1 MDNIAGS
8 KSSLTWVVHISVVLL
23 VALWLFPTVGL
34 LVSSFRTAD
43 QIATGGWW
51 KAMLPAEQNQ
61 TFRATDPDDEGAQSR
76 DGDLYVIEGNVF
88 EGAAV
93 GEISVWGTSSREI
106 SAYQA
111 GETADLGDGE
121 MLTVQAN
128 GDYRLT
134 SPTEMSGRG
143 QRIFTTA
150 VTPPDFTTQNYK
162 DVLFTEGSG
171 GGMAKA
177 FFNTLTVTIPAT
189 IIPILIAAFAAYALA
204 WMDFPGRAL
213 LIAAVVALLVVPLQ
227 LALIPLAQIPQ
238 RDWDRQRVC
247 RGVAGSYRVRPA
259 ARDLLASKLHG
270 RSAARYHRERP
281 R

>member
-106 SAYQA
+106 
-111 GETADLGDGE
+111 E
-121 MLTVQAN
+121 
-128 GDYRLT
+128 RL
-134 SPTEMSGRG
+134 SGR
-143 QRIFTTA
+143 RDRRSRRRRDA
-150 VTPPDFTTQNYK
+150 D
-162 DVLFTEGSG
+162 GSG
-171 GGMAKA
+171 KRR
-177 FFNTLTVTIPAT
+177 LSPD
-189 IIPILIAAFAAYALA
+189 LA
-204 WMDFPGRAL
+204 DRDVGQGPTDIHHCRDASGFYHAELQGRAVHRRVGRGHGEGVL
-213 LIAAVVALLVVPLQ
+213 QHVDRDDPGDDHSDPDRGFRGLCAGVDGFSGAGAA
-227 LALIPLAQIPQ
+227 
-238 RDWDRQRVC
+238 DRRRRGAAWWC
-247 RGVAGSYRVRPA
+247 RCNWR
-259 ARDLLASKLHG
+259 
-270 RSAARYHRERP
+270 
-281 R
+281 